1 MSLFEKLQT
10 VIVISAV
17 GLGISLGQVS
27 YIEQVA
33 EYFIVPF
40 LLFMLYGLFLSVPSK
55 DLKKA
60 LLNRKFASSSLIIN
74 FLWTPLLAWGLGA
87 VFLSEHP
94 ALWIG
99 FIMLIVTPCTDWY
112 LAFTGIAKGS
122 VALSTA
128 IFLMNLILQVLLLPI
143 YLLLITGVMK
153 MVGMSVLLKSIILVL
168 LLPFLLANLTTYIF
182 NKRKQ
187 KETYKK
193 IIVPFFENTQIIF
206 ISLAI
211 VAMFASQCR
220 NFFEYMNVVMLLF
233 IPVIL
238 FFIINF
244 LLGRIVSHFLK
255 MSYEDS
261 VSLNLTTLAR
271 NSPIALAI
279 AVTAFPDKPLI
290 ALALVIGP
298 LIELPVLAVV
308 SQLLLTIR
316 RNGKVSKNI
325 LGD

>member
-87 VFLSEHP
+87 VFLSEHT

-99 FIMLIVTPCTDWY
+99 FIMLMVTPCTDWC

-128 IFLMNLILQVLLLPI
+128 ILPMNLILQVLLLPI

-206 ISLAI
+206 LSLAI
-211 VAMFASQCR
+211 VAMFASQGR
-220 NFFEYMNVVMLLF
+220 NLFENMNVVMLLF

-325 LGD
+325 LDD

>member
-99 FIMLIVTPCTDWY
+99 FIMLMVTPCTDWY

-128 IFLMNLILQVLLLPI
+128 ILPMNLILQVLLLPI
-143 YLLLITGVMK
+143 YLLLIMGVMK

-206 ISLAI
+206 LSLAI
-211 VAMFASQCR
+211 VAMFASQGR
-220 NFFEYMNVVMLLF
+220 NLFENMNVVMLLF

>member
-99 FIMLIVTPCTDWY
+99 FIMLMVTPCTDWY

-128 IFLMNLILQVLLLPI
+128 ILPMNLILQVLLLPI

-206 ISLAI
+206 LSLAI
-211 VAMFASQCR
+211 VAMFASQGR
-220 NFFEYMNVVMLLF
+220 NLFENMNVVMLLF